1 MMKDEKEHT
10 ASMPRT
16 SKATVEKARAIDRLV
31 GGQLRKRR
39 IELGLTQ
46 LSVAEAIGVTFQQ
59 IQKYERGSNRVV
71 ASRLYDLANTLEVP
85 LEYFFAEAQQDAS
98 AGTEADDPGDD
109 TYPSP
114 KETRSLINAYYEI
127 ADPALR
133 KKLIDLVRSVS
144 ASKS

>member
-1 MMKDEKEHT
+1 MPGQPKT
-10 ASMPRT
+10 A
-16 SKATVEKARAIDRLV
+16 VEKAKAQATDRLV

-39 IELGLTQ
+39 LELGLTQ
-46 LSVAEAIGVTFQQ
+46 QSLAGAIGVTFQQ
-59 IQKYERGSNRVV
+59 IQKYERGSNRIV
-71 ASRLYDLANTLEVP
+71 ASRLYDLANALDVP
-85 LEYFFAEAQQDAS
+85 PEYFFAGAQPDTS
-98 AGTEADDPGDD
+98 AGAQADDPADD

>member
-1 MMKDEKEHT
+1 MKDENEHY

-98 AGTEADDPGDD
+98 AGTEADDPA
-109 TYPSP
+109 TTPIP
-114 KETRSLINAYYEI
+114 R
-127 ADPALR
+127 R
-133 KKLIDLVRSVS
+133 KKR
-144 ASKS
+144 AA

>member
-59 IQKYERGSNRVV
+59 IQKYERGSNRIV